1 MIARLLS
8 YVSHPLTGTSI
19 PIPHPSIGHR
29 QHNKERKTDEG
40 PCDAQHVE
48 AREDTS
54 KDGERKCAESNA
66 QKSQTQC

>member
-29 QHNKERKTDEG
+29 QHNKERKTDEC
-40 PCDAQHVE
+40 PRDAQHVE
-48 AREDTS
+48 TREDTA
-54 KDGERKCAESNA
+54 KDGERKRTESNA
-66 QKSQTQC
+66 EKPQTQC

>member
-40 PCDAQHVE
+40 TCNAEHIQ
-48 AREDTS
+48 AREDTA
-54 KDGERKCAESNA
+54 KDGERKRTESNA
-66 QKSQTQC
+66 EKPQTQC